1 MPSAKTYSFLSLQT
15 HFTSDKKPIIEA
27 VQVHNNKGIK
37 VVSEGH
43 TVSKKKLSAK
53 EIHNIKNRN
62 FMPRL
67 FHDLSLPSVHSVHL
81 PRSQK
86 APKNRVRNPPH
97 KKSLTRKGKKW

>member
-1 MPSAKTYSFLSLQT
+1 MVQQQKYSFLSLQT
-15 HFTSDKKPIIEA
+15 HFTSNPNESVIEA

-37 VVSEGH
+37 VVTKGR

-67 FHDLSLPSVHSVHL
+67 FHDLSLHS
-81 PRSQK
+81 PRNSK
-86 APKNRVRNPPH
+86 APKTRVRNAQH
-97 KKSLTRKGKKW
+97 KKSLTRKEKKW